1 MEKMLNLKKEEIER
15 LEERARRYM
24 LDIQNLD
31 TPYELALFG
40 KGIMDKLVEVQ
51 TLLDQLYADVRMIEY
66 FIKEG
71 K

>member
-24 LDIQNLD
+24 LDIQSYD

-40 KGIMDKLVEVQ
+40 KGTMDKLIEVQ
-51 TLLDQLYADVRMIEY
+51 TILDKLYEDVRMIEY
-66 FIKEG
+66 FIREG

>member
-24 LDIQNLD
+24 LDIQSLD

-40 KGIMDKLVEVQ
+40 KETMDKLVEVQ

>member
-15 LEERARRYM
+15 LEERALRYM
-24 LDIQNLD
+24 HDIQNLD

-40 KGIMDKLVEVQ
+40 KDKMDKLIEVQ
-51 TLLDQLYADVRMIEY
+51 TILDKLYEDVRMIEY

>member
-1 MEKMLNLKKEEIER
+1 MEKMLSIKKEEIER

-24 LDIQNLD
+24 LDIQSLD

-40 KGIMDKLVEVQ
+40 KGTMDKLVEVQ
-51 TLLDQLYADVRMIEY
+51 TRLDQLYADVRMVEY

>member
-15 LEERARRYM
+15 LEERALRYM
-24 LDIQNLD
+24 HDIQSLD

-40 KGIMDKLVEVQ
+40 KDKMDKLIEVQ
-51 TLLDQLYADVRMIEY
+51 TILDKLYEDVRMIEY
-66 FIKEG
+66 FIREG

>member
-24 LDIQNLD
+24 LDIQSLD

-40 KGIMDKLVEVQ
+40 KGTMDKLIEVQ
-51 TLLDQLYADVRMIEY
+51 TILDKLYEDVRMIEY

>member
-1 MEKMLNLKKEEIER
+1 MEKMLSIKKDEIER

-24 LDIQNLD
+24 LDIQSYD

-40 KGIMDKLVEVQ
+40 KGTMDKLVEVQ
-51 TLLDQLYADVRMIEY
+51 TRLDQLYADVRMIEY
-66 FIKEG
+66 FMKEG

>member
-24 LDIQNLD
+24 LDIQSLD

-40 KGIMDKLVEVQ
+40 KWTMDKLVEIQ